1 MKMKNEVI
9 HAGYP
14 GDNTSAM
21 RRRMRRDVLAHAPTC
36 VTVLCGTN
44 DAVNPRALVPCA
56 EFLTNLEAMIAAI
69 RETDADVLLIAPPPV
84 FAPEVIERYDFNL
97 PPDAELNPQIA
108 GYAAGMRSLAARL
121 AVPFLDLFHIFTE
134 TGMVG
139 ADRRSLIRNEA
150 NSGTKDGAHPTEDGY
165 RFIAALAYLALRD
178 NRFDCSRLVC
188 FGDSITH
195 GYPYPGMGT
204 LEGPN
209 FPALLSKLLNTES

>member
-1 MKMKNEVI
+1 MKYEVI

-14 GDNTSAM
+14 GDNTTAM
-21 RRRMRRDVLAHAPTC
+21 RRRLSRDVLAHDPTC
-36 VTVLCGTN
+36 VTILCGTN
-44 DAVNPRALVPCA
+44 DAVNPRAIVPRR
-56 EFLTNLEAMIAAI
+56 EFLDNLEAMITAI
-69 RETDADVLLIAPPPV
+69 RETDADLLLIAPPPV
-84 FAPEVIERYDFNL
+84 FSPEVIERYGFDL
-97 PPDAELNPQIA
+97 PPGTNLNPTIWE
-108 GYAAGMRSLAARL
+108 YADEMRRL
-121 AVPFLDLFHIFTE
+121 AKRLGLPFLDLFNIFRE
-134 TGMVG
+134 IGNVG
-139 ADRRSLIRNEA
+139 PGRESLIRNEA